1 MKLMRAIIAL
11 LVVIGLMVPAMPVLA
26 SGSDGGQEYAPD
38 RILVAFKAEVT
49 DAGRNAVQQR
59 HGDND
64 YRDVPGVGVR
74 VVKVPP
80 GKVQE
85 RLAAYRGERDV
96 QFAEPDYVARAIETP
111 IDPGFGSQWGLTRIQ
126 ASQAWDVTTSNSGVT
141 IAILDTGIDA
151 SHEDLAAKVV
161 AVQNFTTSGTADD
174 NYGHGTHVAG
184 IAAASTNNTVGVAGA
199 GYSASLMNGK
209 VLDDTGSGYYSWII
223 SGIKWAADNGA
234 EVINM
239 SLGGSGGSTAL
250 KAAID
255 YAWGKGVVVVAAAGN
270 SGSSAPSYPAY
281 YSNCIAVAAT
291 DTNDVKASWSNYG
304 SSWVDVA
311 APGVGIYSTL
321 PDHANQ
327 MGGTNYG
334 SLSGTSMATPF
345 VAGQAAL
352 IWATSYGTSA
362 TSVRNRIEST
372 ADPVTG
378 TGTNWK
384 YGRINEFKS
393 VTAATPDFSLSTAPS
408 SQTVVQGVSATY
420 NVTITPVGGFTAS
433 VVLSVSGL
441 PTGAEGAFAPESTT
455 TSSTLTVSTLSS
467 TPTGTYTLTLAG
479 QSGTLKRT
487 ATATLVVS
495 PSGTFSLTPTP
506 TSQTVSRGSS
516 TTYTVAIVPA
526 GFTGPV
532 TLTVSGLPSRATAS
546 FSPNPTTGSSSQ
558 LTVTTST
565 RSPTGT
571 YTLTIKGT
579 SGGLTAQTKVTL
591 VLRR

>member
-1 MKLMRAIIAL
+1 MKLMRAIVAL
-11 LVVIGLMVPAMPVLA
+11 LVVIGLMVPAMPILA
-26 SGSDGGQEYAPD
+26 SGSDGVQEYAPD

-49 DAGRNAVQQR
+49 AAGRNAVQQR

-96 QFAEPDYVARAIETP
+96 QFAEPDYVARAIGTP
-111 IDPGFGSQWGLTRIQ
+111 PNDYNSTLQWGLTKIQ
-126 ASQAWDVTTSNSGVT
+126 APQAWDVTTSNSGIK

-151 SHEDLAAKVV
+151 SHEDLAGKIV

-184 IAAASTNNTVGVAGA
+184 IAAATTNNEIGVAGA
-199 GYSASLMNGK
+199 GYNASLMNGK

-223 SGIKWAADNGA
+223 SGITWAVDNGA
-234 EVINM
+234 RVINM

-255 YAWGKGVVVVAAAGN
+255 YAWAEGVVVVAAAGN

-321 PDHANQ
+321 PDQANQ
-327 MGGTNYG
+327 MGGTKYG

-352 IWATSYGTSA
+352 IWATSYNTSA
-362 TSVRNRIEST
+362 ASVRNRIETT
-372 ADPVTG
+372 ADPIPG

-393 VTAATPDFSLSTAPS
+393 VTAATPDFSLSTAQTS
-408 SQTVVQGVSATY
+408 RTVVQGSSTTY
-420 NVTITPVGGFTAS
+420 AVTITPANGFTSS
-433 VVLSVSGL
+433 VALSVSGL
-441 PTGAEGAFAPESTT
+441 PTGASGAFAPKSAT
-455 TSSTLTVSTLSS
+455 TSSVLTVTTTSS
-467 TPTGTYTLTLAG
+467 TPTGTYTLGISGT
-479 QSGTLKRT
+479 SGTLERT
-487 ATATLVVS
+487 TAATLVVS
-495 PSGTFSLTPTP
+495 PSGTFSLTATP
-506 TSQTVSRGSS
+506 LSQTVSRGSS
-516 TTYTVAIVPA
+516 TTYAVAIGPA

-532 TLTVSGLPSRATAS
+532 TFTVSGLPSRATAS
-546 FSPNPTTGSSSQ
+546 FSPNPVTGSST
-558 LTVTTST
+558 LAVTTST

-571 YTLTIKGT
+571 YTLTITGT

>member
-1 MKLMRAIIAL
+1 MKLMRAIVAL
-11 LVVIGLMVPAMPVLA
+11 LVVIGLMVSVTPVLA
-26 SGSDGGQEYAPD
+26 SGSDGGQGYAQD
-38 RILVAFKAEVT
+38 RILVAFKSGVT

-64 YRDVPGVGVR
+64 YRDVAGIGVR

-80 GKVQE
+80 GKVQQ
-85 RLAAYRGERDV
+85 RLAAYRGDSDV
-96 QFAEPDYVARAIETP
+96 QFAEPDYIARAIGEP
-111 IDPGFGSQWGLTRIQ
+111 NDPSFSSQWGLTKIQ
-126 ASQAWDVTTSNSGVT
+126 APQAWDVTTGDSAVR

-151 SHEDLAAKVV
+151 SHPDLAAKIV
-161 AVQNFTTSGTADD
+161 AVQNCTSSSTSDD

-184 IAAASTNNTVGVAGA
+184 IAAAITNNGVGVAGA
-199 GYSASLMNGK
+199 GYNASLMNVK

-223 SGIKWAADNGA
+223 NGITWAADNGA

-239 SLGGSGGSTAL
+239 SLGGSAGSSALQTA
-250 KAAID
+250 IN

-291 DTNDVKASWSNYG
+291 DANDSKASWSNYG

-327 MGGTNYG
+327 MGATGYG

-345 VAGQAAL
+345 VAGEAAL

-362 TSVRNRIEST
+362 TSVRNRIETT
-372 ADPVTG
+372 ADAIPG

-393 VTAATPDFSLSTAPS
+393 VTGSTPDFSLSAAPL
-408 SQTVVQGVSATY
+408 SQTVVQGNSTTY
-420 NVTITPVGGFTAS
+420 SVTITPVGGFSAP
-433 VVLSVSGL
+433 VALSV
-441 PTGAEGAFAPESTT
+441 TGVPNGATWGFSTNPAT
-455 TSSTLTVSTLSS
+455 TSSTLTVSTSS
-467 TPTGTYTLTLAG
+467 LTPTGTNTLTITGVGGGL
-479 QSGTLKRT
+479 TRT
-487 ATATLVVS
+487 TIATLVVS
-495 PSGTFSLTPTP
+495 PSGTFSLTAAP
-506 TSQTVSRGSS
+506 TSATVVRGGS
-516 TTYTVAIVPA
+516 TIYAVGVDPA

-532 TLTVSGLPSRATAS
+532 TLAVSGLPSRATAS
-546 FSPNPTTGSSSQ
+546 FSPNPATGSSS
-558 LTVTTST
+558 LNVTTST
-565 RSPTGT
+565 KSPTGT